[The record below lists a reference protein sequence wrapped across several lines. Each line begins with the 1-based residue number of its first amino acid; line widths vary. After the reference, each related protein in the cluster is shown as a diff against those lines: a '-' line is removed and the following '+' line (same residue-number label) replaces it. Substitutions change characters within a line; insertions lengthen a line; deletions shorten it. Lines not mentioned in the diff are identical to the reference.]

1 MEVQI
6 GKCYYPVTKKDLI
19 VSSVLGNPYVTMK
32 RKAVK
37 NVGVQPKKKVYS
49 YKKRVRRLPKQ
60 ELKMFPTN
68 ATASVT
74 ALTYTDLSIT
84 EVAQGDDYTNRDG
97 RKVTPMGLWLR
108 ESFIPGDSSA
118 NVMFRRV
125 VFIDWAYQGVAH
137 GYADVFY
144 NTSPMT
150 TKSYQNT
157 ERIQI
162 IRDDFV
168 TLSNVGSADGFRAAF
183 KNDEYIDLS
192 KYYNQTNRTQIQYSG
207 TTGGS
212 VSTGAIFIALLCDKS
227 ITFSSTTNVGYQVFS
242 GFTFLD
248 A

>member
-1 MEVQI
+1 MQHNTWRDI
-6 GKCYYPVTKKDLI
+6 DGGTINMLSLPKRQRSI
-19 VSSVLGNPYVTMK
+19 SGSV
-32 RKAVK
+32 
-37 NVGVQPKKKVYS
+37 
-49 YKKRVRRLPKQ
+49 KKRARPDGGTIVRRRRRVALPRQ

-68 ATASVT
+68 ATSSLA
-74 ALTYTDLSIT
+74 ALTYTDISLC
-84 EVAQGDDYTNRDG
+84 EVSQGDDYTQRDG

-108 ESFIPGDSSA
+108 ESFIPGDTYA
-118 NVMFRRV
+118 NVQFRRV

-168 TLSNVGSADGFRAAF
+168 NVSNYLGASGVRGAF
-183 KNDEYIDLS
+183 VQDNYIDLTQ
-192 KYYNQTNRTQIQYSG
+192 YYKQPNRTQIQYGG

-212 VSTGAIFIALLCDKS
+212 VSTGAIFNALLS
-227 ITFSSTTNVGYQVFS
+227 
-242 GFTFLD
+242 
-248 A
+248 

>member
-1 MEVQI
+1 
-6 GKCYYPVTKKDLI
+6 
-19 VSSVLGNPYVTMK
+19 
-32 RKAVK
+32 
-37 NVGVQPKKKVYS
+37 
-49 YKKRVRRLPKQ
+49 
-60 ELKMFPTN
+60 MFPTN
-68 ATASVT
+68 ATSSLA
-74 ALTYTDLSIT
+74 ALTYTDISLCD
-84 EVAQGDDYTNRDG
+84 VVQGDDYTNRDG
-97 RKVTPMGLWLR
+97 RKVTPIGLWMR
-108 ESFIPGDSSA
+108 ESFIPGDAYA
-118 NVMFRRV
+118 NVQFRRV

-168 TLSNVGSADGFRAAF
+168 NVSNYLGASGVRGAF
-183 KNDEYIDLS
+183 VQDYYIDLTQ
-192 KYYNQTNRTQIQYSG
+192 YYKQPNRTQIQYSG

-212 VSTGAIFIALLCDKS
+212 VSTGAIFVALLCDKA
-227 ITFSSTTNVGYQVFS
+227 ITFSATTNVGYQVFS

>member
-1 MEVQI
+1 MSQLMH
-6 GKCYYPVTKKDLI
+6 PFR
-19 VSSVLGNPYVTMK
+19 TMK

-37 NVGVQPKKKVYS
+37 NVGVPVSKKVYS
-49 YKKRVRRLPKQ
+49 FKKRSRKLPRQ

-68 ATASVT
+68 ATSSLA
-74 ALTYTDLSIT
+74 ALTYTDISVT

-108 ESFIPGDSSA
+108 ESFIPGDTYA
-118 NVMFRRV
+118 NVQFRRV

-137 GYADVFY
+137 AYADVFY

-168 TLSNVGSADGFRAAF
+168 NLSNYLGASGPRGAF
-183 KNDEYIDLS
+183 QNDEYIDLS
-192 KYYNQTNRTQIQYSG
+192 KFYNQANRTQIQFGG

-212 VSTGAIFIALLCDKS
+212 VSTGAIFIALLCDKA
-227 ITFSSTTNVGYQVFS
+227 ITFSSVTNIGYQVFT